1 MKKWALVV
9 VAVAVSTFIWK
20 GFAAGPAVTSNQPR
34 YAADKKLIRPVNY
47 REWVYLSS
55 GLGMNYGPSRSS
67 GMQMFTN
74 VFVTPES
81 YREFMASGKWPD
93 KTMFALEIYSPATH
107 GSINNSGH
115 YQDTLLALEAEVK
128 DSSTPEVWR
137 YYDFGTERTEAEALP
152 QQACFQCHQK
162 NAAVEFSFVQ
172 FYPQLLDVAISKNV
186 IKPGV
191 NIPLNLK
198 RFSDLITS
206 KGWQAAQQA
215 YVAEKKA
222 NPDTD
227 LSNEHNLS
235 MLASTLAERK
245 KPAEAISVLEL
256 SAREHPASA
265 SAYND
270 LADGYALTHQRERAI
285 EATNKALALAE
296 KDTLLS
302 DSAKKNLQAAAKRR
316 LEKLNQ

>member
-9 VAVAVSTFIWK
+9 VAIVVSMFVWK

-34 YAADKKLIRPVNY
+34 YAANKKLLRPTNY

-81 YREFMASGKWPD
+81 YREFIASGKWPD

-115 YQDTLLALEAEVK
+115 YQDTLMALEAEVK
-128 DSSTPEVWR
+128 DTSTPEVWR

-172 FYPQLLDVAISKNV
+172 FYPQLLDVAIKKDV

-198 RFSDLITS
+198 RFSDLITN
-206 KGWQAAQQA
+206 KGWEAAQQA
-215 YVAEKKA
+215 YAAEKQK
-222 NPDTD
+222 NPRSE
-227 LSNEHNLS
+227 LANEHNLS
-235 MLASTLAERK
+235 MLGAALLEQK
-245 KPAEAISVLEL
+245 KPVEAVAVLEL
-256 SAREHPASA
+256 STREHPASA
-265 SAYND
+265 TAFND
-270 LADGYALTHQRERAI
+270 LAEAYATTQQRQRAV
-285 EATNKALALAE
+285 EATQKAIALAE
-296 KDTLLS
+296 KDGSLS

-316 LEKLNQ
+316 LQQVSK